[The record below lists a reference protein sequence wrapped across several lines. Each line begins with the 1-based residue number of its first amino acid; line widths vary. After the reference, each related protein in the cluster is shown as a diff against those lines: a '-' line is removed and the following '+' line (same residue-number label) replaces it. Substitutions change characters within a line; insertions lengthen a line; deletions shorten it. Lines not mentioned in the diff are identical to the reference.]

1 MAVYNNAALDN
12 VFASDAEWRTWCQA
26 IETALLASGFLV
38 AASDTGQIDLTTAV
52 RPAINTAA
60 GYKIYKANDALQA
73 SKPFF
78 LKVQYGVGSAITMGR
93 ITLQMSSATN
103 GAGTPSGLTSSTFN
117 ISATTDGSGA
127 ARLFASGDASSVW
140 IVHWDGT
147 AAPTQSF
154 MFFASRSRLRSDM
167 SATDDFVMYG
177 YTPSSN
183 TVPLFSCQKL
193 AHPAIWDS
201 FLVEDSMIRADGASN
216 TGGDVSVSYLFDAII
231 YRAGRILTL
240 PFVYGRQA
248 ETPYTDPAGGA
259 YTLTVWGAVR
269 TFTPI
274 PWTAGFGVANA
285 GRASLLWEV

>member
-26 IETALLASGFLV
+26 VETALLTSGFLV

-103 GAGTPSGLTSSTFN
+103 GAGTPSGLTSTTFN
-117 ISATTDGSGA
+117 ITGSTDGSGA
-127 ARLFASGDASSVW
+127 ARLYGSGDASSAW

-147 AAPTQSF
+147 AAPTQSW
-154 MFFASRSRLRSDM
+154 MFFCSRTRLRSDM

-177 YTPSSN
+177 YSPSSS
-183 TVPLFSCQKL
+183 TLPLFNCQKL
-193 AHPAIWDS
+193 AHPAIWDAFLPES
-201 FLVEDSMIRADGASN
+201 FFPRADDASN
-216 TGGDVSVSYLFDAII
+216 TGGDVSVSYLFDSTI

-240 PFVYGRQA
+240 PFVVGRQT
-248 ETPYTDPAGGA
+248 EIPYTDPVGGA
-259 YTLTVWGAVR
+259 FSITTWGSVR
-269 TFTPI
+269 TFTSI
-274 PWTAGFGVANA
+274 PWSAGFGAANA
-285 GRASLLWEV
+285 GRGALLWTP